1 MLDWLIVGGGVH
13 GTYLSYYLTRVRGV
27 PREALRVLDPF
38 DEPMARWTARAGNT
52 GMAYLRSPHA
62 HNMDHD
68 PWSIVTFAGTSAGK
82 PLASYVPLHNRP
94 STPLFAAH
102 TRWLI
107 GRHSLDQLRIVGRA
121 DRLERIDGGWR
132 VGFGEQSVDAR
143 HVVLAI
149 GSDDRTHWPD
159 WAVSLRDADAAID
172 HIFTPGFDRAA
183 LPDWSALAVVGG
195 GITAAQTALALTA
208 RHPGGVT
215 LLMRHAPRI
224 HHFDSELGWIKG
236 PLLAEFQQVTDFDRR
251 AEMIREARHRGSMP
265 PDVYEAL
272 QAALKNGLLK
282 VVQAE
287 IVGAEREGQAIRLDL
302 SEKGSLSVE
311 RVVLATGFERDRPGG
326 AWIDR
331 AIDSDRLPVATNGFP
346 IVDTR
351 LCWADGLYV
360 SGPLADLEIGPVA
373 RNLIGA
379 RMAAERISAAV
390 VMSVSASRPR

>member
-1 MLDWLIVGGGVH
+1 MLDWMIVGGGVH
-13 GTYLSYYLTRVRGV
+13 GTYLSYYLVRVKGV

-38 DEPMARWTARAGNT
+38 DEPMARWSARAANT

-82 PLASYVPLHNRP
+82 PLASYIPLHNRP

-107 GRHSLDQLRIVGRA
+107 ARHALDQLRIVGRA

-132 VGFGEQSVDAR
+132 VSYGAQGVAAR
-143 HVVLAI
+143 HVVLAL
-149 GSDDRTHWPD
+149 GSDDHTYWPD
-159 WAVSLRDADAAID
+159 WALRLREGGAPID
-172 HIFTPGFDRAA
+172 HIFAPSFDRAA
-183 LPDWSALAVVGG
+183 LPDWSHLAVVGG
-195 GITAAQTALALTA
+195 GITAAQTALALA
-208 RHPGGVT
+208 ERHPGSIT
-215 LLMRHAPRI
+215 LVMRHAPRI

-236 PLLAEFQQVTDFDRR
+236 PLLAEFQQVADVDRR

-265 PDVYEAL
+265 PDVYDAL
-272 QAALKNGLLK
+272 QAAIRGGLLA
-282 VVQAE
+282 VVQSE
-287 IVGAEREGQAIRLDL
+287 IVDAKQDEQAIRLNL
-302 SEKGSLSVE
+302 SDGQSLNID
-311 RVVLATGFERDRPGG
+311 RVVLATGFERNRPGG

-331 AIDSDRLPVATNGFP
+331 AIDAYKLPVAANGFP

-379 RMAAERISAAV
+379 RLAAERIASVVALHAPSARA
-390 VMSVSASRPR
+390 R